1 MEAGTRHILGYTLIS
16 LLFLYVIFNTIVII
30 YYALDIFFVY
40 IRRVIVQ
47 CRRKKLHNEALG
59 RVEKINQ
66 TSRTVNENNW
76 FVPYDTILAK
86 NRFVPYDTILAE
98 NKILVPI
105 RSIADGI
112 STILERK
119 QGSDAEKG
127 CKDEKSSLIDSES
140 ESVAVS

>member
-1 MEAGTRHILGYTLIS
+1 MRHILGYTLIS

-30 YYALDIFFVY
+30 YYALAIFFVY
-40 IRRVIVQ
+40 IRRVFVQ

-66 TSRTVNENNW
+66 SSRTVNEKNW
-76 FVPYDTILAK
+76 FVPYETILAK
-86 NRFVPYDTILAE
+86 N
-98 NKILVPI
+98 KILIPI

-119 QGSDAEKG
+119 QESGSEKG
-127 CKDEKSSLIDSES
+127 CKDEKSSLIDS
-140 ESVAVS
+140 VSD